1 MGPPVQGTPGV
12 FVPTPP
18 GSRSGV
24 IVPAPVGTNPAVV
37 VGAPPV
43 LRPGMEVRPGDSGH
57 VQIVAPAN
65 VTAGGRPFNS
75 MAPAQAH
82 LAAAQTPVV
91 RVAAPA
97 PASRNAIPT
106 FSPHAGFSKL
116 PEARAVQPVVT
127 QPNVLRTAPPPPGG
141 GPRAYTQPQGQ
152 PQFNAPPQE
161 QGSFTPR
168 SAGQP
173 QQFNAPR
180 PPQPSAPNQQASG
193 QPQLNAA
200 RSTQPGAPGPQAAN
214 AGHAQGTRPE
224 AGHPGQKSAP
234 KKEHEQREHAEK
246 ERRE

>member
-1 MGPPVQGTPGV
+1 MGPPVQGPPGV
-12 FVPTPP
+12 FVPPPP
-18 GSRSGV
+18 GSRPGV

-37 VGAPPV
+37 VGAPPL

-97 PASRNAIPT
+97 PASRNAIPS
-106 FSPHAGFSKL
+106 FSPRAGFSKL

-127 QPNVLRTAPPPPGG
+127 QPNVLRTAPTAGGPSVPPPPGS

-152 PQFNAPPQE
+152 A
-161 QGSFTPR
+161 R
-168 SAGQP
+168 
-173 QQFNAPR
+173 
-180 PPQPSAPNQQASG
+180 
-193 QPQLNAA
+193 LNAA
-200 RSTQPGAPGPQAAN
+200 RSPQPGAPGPQTAN
-214 AGHAQGTRPE
+214 AAHPQGARPE
-224 AGHPGQKSAP
+224 AGHPGQKSAQ